1 MIVSLVVV
9 IIVHNIIGWLNG
21 VEHTLVLGDMMT
33 IEDDLWTNPKMVR
46 LTI

>member
-1 MIVSLVVV
+1 MVSLVV

-33 IEDDLWTNPKMVR
+33 IEDDLWLMCVSP
-46 LTI
+46 